1 MKQHKPTW
9 FILYA
14 FVFLMLG
21 ALVLESFDGL
31 PDWANEVVTIGII
44 GLIFGT
50 MILWMR
56 ANAHALW
63 NEEMNK
69 PGLEEYRIEVISPRQ
84 PSPDGVGN
92 AEVQSDPQSTHYVL
106 RRNEKGNFYAF
117 RTTPRDSRTL
127 TDDDHHGIGVPA
139 SNYRSRANRFSESI
153 ER

>member
-1 MKQHKPTW
+1 MKQRKPAW

-31 PDWANEVVTIGII
+31 PDWANEVVTVGII
-44 GLIFGT
+44 GVIFGA

-63 NEEMNK
+63 NEELEK
-69 PGLEEYRIEVISPRQ
+69 TGLEEYRIEVISPQ
-84 PSPDGVGN
+84 PSSDDAGN
-92 AEVQSDPQSTHYVL
+92 TKVRSDLPSTHYVL
-106 RRNEKGNFYAF
+106 RRNKKGNFYAF
-117 RTTPRDSRTL
+117 RTTPRDSGTR
-127 TDDDHHGIGVPA
+127 TDDDHYGIGVPT
-139 SNYRSRANRFSESI
+139 SGYRSRANRFSESV